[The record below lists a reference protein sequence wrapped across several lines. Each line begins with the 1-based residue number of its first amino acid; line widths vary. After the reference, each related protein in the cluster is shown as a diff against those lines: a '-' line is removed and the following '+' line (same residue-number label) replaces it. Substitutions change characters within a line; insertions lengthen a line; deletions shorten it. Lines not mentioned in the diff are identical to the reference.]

1 MLIGQMLNKS
11 NSESADYFQVDIC
24 GKKVE
29 DIIYNLDKKIILHG
43 DWEKKGFSSNDI
55 MNPSR
60 QLEIIDICNHFKNI
74 AYGITIHP
82 PTKKVD
88 IKDFFNTINNIQNKI
103 DIPIFLENRS
113 NSKFLI
119 NNIESIL
126 AIPKDFNITIDMP
139 QLFINNGYDFDKFKK
154 NIYTLSNLSNI
165 KEIHLGGVKEK
176 RVGQKLTDNL
186 IDYSNFTYFLQNKY
200 ITIEILGGKNV
211 FEESKN
217 IILNL

>member
-11 NSESADYFQVDIC
+11 TSESADYFQVDIC
-24 GKKVE
+24 GKKLQ
-29 DIIYNLDKKIILHG
+29 DINYNLKKKIILHG

-55 MNPSR
+55 MNPLR

-82 PTKKVD
+82 PTKKVQ
-88 IKDFFNTINNIQNKI
+88 IKDFLKTIDTIQNKI
-103 DIPIFLENRS
+103 EIPIFLENRS
-113 NSKFLI
+113 NNRFLI
-119 NNIESIL
+119 SNIESIL
-126 AIPKDFNITIDMP
+126 TIPKDFNITIDIP
-139 QLFINNGYDFDKFKK
+139 QLFINNGYNIDKLKLD
-154 NIYTLSNLSNI
+154 IHTLHNLSNI

-176 RVGQKLTDNL
+176 RVGQKLNDNL
-186 IDYSNFTYFLQNKY
+186 IDYKDFKYFLQNKY
-200 ITIEILGGKNV
+200 ITVEILGGKNI